1 MKIIATP
8 PSLPSTSQATFCTD
22 FLAKK
27 AALKQQFLE
36 KKQALPYLHGHCLAV
51 DELLCQLWRLNQL
64 DASASLIA
72 IGGYGRQHVF
82 PYSDLDIL
90 VLVEEGLNGAEL
102 VAFDAAFSAFLIAL
116 WDAGLAVAHSVRTLS
131 MAIQDAQT
139 DLDFETSLLEM
150 RLLSDDRH
158 WFFAL
163 KTATNQQRNTEAFL
177 NKKQAEQQQKH
188 QKYKHN
194 LEPNLKESAG
204 GLRDLHHLLWFSLAT
219 NAGDSWAT
227 LAAAKLLTLAEKR
240 MLVWAENRLMQMRIA
255 LHICAR
261 RAEDK
266 LLFDVQQTVAILL
279 GFSDTE
285 HVRAS
290 EQLMKQYHRVS
301 LTVHQLGQILRGN
314 LRANFCCPV
323 PRMTCQ
329 LDAHFYSVGNLLAA
343 FNPAIFT
350 KKPALI
356 FKAVQHLQH
365 HPELIGLA
373 PRTLRGFWHAQHQI
387 HADFRAQPS
396 HQAAFLALLKHPK
409 AAKSLRILHAYGILG
424 RYLPDFGLITGQM
437 QHDLFHIY
445 TVDEHTL
452 TVIDSLHQLASPKNS
467 DISPLLNQLHAEF
480 EQPYVLILAALFH
493 DIAKGQGGQHAEKGA
508 RLAQKFVDTHRLP
521 KADADL
527 IVWLVAEHLHFSLVA
542 QKQDLSDPQ
551 VIKDFAQ
558 QMGSPRRLT
567 ALYLLTVSD
576 IIGTS
581 PSLWTA
587 WKAQLFEELYR
598 TTLAQLCGGTPH
610 FLSKKNT
617 LLAQPL
623 HPSIRAWLQAQPDA
637 YFLRQTQ
644 DDILI
649 QALLA
654 SQMTIHLAETTAQ
667 RPHLHLKKNTLTNS
681 LQVFICTAD
690 QPALF
695 AHICQFF
702 ESSDYNILTAIIDTT
717 AEGWAL
723 DTFHISLENA
733 DLAAWTPQTLDQ
745 LTQQLTQYLTLAGTQ
760 TQRLPKRP
768 SRRLNN
774 RHLKHFPI
782 TPQVSITPDTRPN
795 YWRLSLI
802 AGDKAGLLADIAW
815 VFVAANFNVHLAK
828 IMTLGS
834 RVEDSFIISAP
845 FNQDSA
851 SIIDLQNKLILALS
865 S

>member
-1 MKIIATP
+1 MKIAATQ
-8 PSLPSTSQATFCTD
+8 PSLQAAFCEA
-22 FLAKK
+22 FFAKK
-27 AALKQQFLE
+27 VALKQQFLE
-36 KKQALPYLHGHCLAV
+36 KRQAHLFLQGNSLAV
-51 DELLCQLWRLNQL
+51 DELICQLWRLNQL
-64 DASASLIA
+64 DTYASLMA

-82 PYSDLDIL
+82 PYSDIDIL
-90 VLVEEGLNGAEL
+90 ILIQEDLTENEMAT
-102 VAFDAAFSAFLIAL
+102 FDAALSPFLIAL
-116 WDAGLAVAHSVRTLS
+116 WNTGLTVAHSVRTLS

-150 RLLSDDRH
+150 RLLSDERLY
-158 WFFAL
+158 FFDL
-163 KTATNQQRNTEAFL
+163 KAATNQQRNIEAFL

-188 QKYKHN
+188 HKYKHN
-194 LEPNLKESAG
+194 LEPNIKESAG
-204 GLRDLHHLLWFSLAT
+204 GLRDLHHLLWFSLAI
-219 NAGDSWAT
+219 NAGENWTA
-227 LAAAKLLTLAEKR
+227 LAAAKLVTLPEKR
-240 MLVWAENRLMQMRIA
+240 MLIWAENRLMQMRIA
-255 LHICAR
+255 LHFCAC

-266 LLFDVQQTVAILL
+266 LLFDVQQSVAVLL
-279 GFSDTE
+279 GFSDKE
-285 HVRAS
+285 YVRAS
-290 EQLMKQYHRVS
+290 EQLMKQYYRVS
-301 LTVHQLGQILRGN
+301 LTVYQLGQILRGN
-314 LRANFCCPV
+314 LRAHFCCPMPSMV
-323 PRMTCQ
+323 CQ
-329 LDAHFYSVGNLLAA
+329 LDAHFYSVGNVLAA

-356 FKAVQHLQH
+356 FKAVEHLQH
-365 HPELIGLA
+365 QPELIGLA

-387 HADFRAQPS
+387 HADFRAQAT
-396 HQAAFLALLKHPK
+396 HQEAFLALVRHPK
-409 AAKSLRILHAYGILG
+409 AAKSLRILHSYGILG

-452 TVIDSLHQLASPKNS
+452 TVIDSLYELASPKNR

-493 DIAKGQGGQHAEKGA
+493 DIAKGQGGQHAKKGA
-508 RLAQKFVDTHRLP
+508 LLAQKFVETHRVP

-527 IVWLVAEHLHFSLVA
+527 IVWLVREHLHFSLVA

-551 VIKDFAQ
+551 VIADFAQ
-558 QMGSPRRLT
+558 EMGNPHRLT

-581 PSLWTA
+581 PNLWTA

-598 TTLAQLCGGTPH
+598 ITLAHLCGGTPH
-610 FLSKKNT
+610 VLSKKNA

-623 HPSIRAWLQAQPDA
+623 HHSIRTWLQAQPDA

-644 DDILI
+644 NDILI

-654 SQMTIHLAETTAQ
+654 SRMASNQVNANGRQHEIY
-667 RPHLHLKKNTLTNS
+667 LKKNTLTNS
-681 LQVFICTAD
+681 LQIFLCTAD

-702 ESSDYNILTAIIDTT
+702 ESSNYNILTAIIDTT
-717 AEGWAL
+717 AEGLAL
-723 DTFHISLENA
+723 DTFHLSFENKHLEKWTDQ
-733 DLAAWTPQTLDQ
+733 DLEK
-745 LTQQLTQYLTLAGTQ
+745 LTHEFAQYLTLAGTQ
-760 TQRLPKRP
+760 NQPLPKRIN
-768 SRRLNN
+768 RRGNN

-782 TPQVSITPDTRPN
+782 TPQVTITPDTRPN

-815 VFVAANFNVHLAK
+815 VFAAANLNVHLAK

-834 RVEDSFIISAP
+834 RVEDSFIINAP
-845 FNQDSA
+845 FSKDDA
-851 SIIDLQNKLILALS
+851 AIIELQNKLILALS
-865 S
+865 